1 MNGIRFCYQRTLT
14 EVDCLK
20 LPGDN
25 GRHISIFSPKF
36 HRIEG
41 GENC

>member
-1 MNGIRFCYQRTLT
+1 MGGIRFCYQRTLI

-25 GRHISIFSPKF
+25 GLHISIFI
-36 HRIEG
+36 H
-41 GENC
+41 